1 VSGGDAAVS
10 PDGERDRRTERILS
24 GPLALEVLR
33 FGAPLA
39 LGMGLQTA
47 FNLVDAYIIARL
59 PSGVSG
65 PALGAIGICDQL
77 AALGTI
83 VSYGISVA
91 AASLV
96 SRAWGRGDHAEARR
110 IAWQSGLLV
119 LALGAILALVGGVG
133 AGPLLRDVIGV
144 KGQVAVR
151 GADYLSVVMGGGI
164 TMFLMLHCASLL
176 RAVGSAKT
184 PVVFLLLGNAIN
196 FVLAV
201 LFVYG
206 PGDAPELLGFGP
218 SWARALG
225 IPRLELFGAGVATL
239 LARAV
244 VLVPLLFFA
253 AKRLGFLRQPGS
265 LVPEAP
271 LLRQVLRLA
280 WPSSAELVVRMFA
293 MLLTHALVARAFTTA
308 TDQSATTALGIV
320 FRFETMAL
328 FISIGWGSAV
338 QTFVGQNLGAAQV
351 ARAKHSGYW
360 AALYNTGMMA
370 LLALFY
376 VSCAGA
382 IVGFFDADP
391 EVLGIAQSYLSW
403 VAPSYVALGVGIV
416 LGSVMQGAGAPQR
429 ALLIDVCVV
438 LLVQVPASALL
449 LSSSARTLQQVW
461 LVVGLS
467 YVALALT
474 LLLSYRRGKFLRA
487 ALA

>member
-1 VSGGDAAVS
+1 MSESAA
-10 PDGERDRRTERILS
+10 PDRRSERILR

-33 FGAPLA
+33 FGAPLG

-59 PSGVSG
+59 PSSVSG

-96 SRAWGRGDHAEARR
+96 SRAWGRGDQSEARS

-119 LALGAILALVGGVG
+119 LALGSILALVGGLG
-133 AGPLLRDVIGV
+133 AGMLLSDVIGV
-144 KGQVAVR
+144 KGQVAAR

-176 RAVGSAKT
+176 RAVGSSKT
-184 PVVFLLLGNAIN
+184 PVVFLLLGNALN

-206 PGDAPELLGFGP
+206 PGDAPDFLSWGPPLARMLGV
-218 SWARALG
+218 
-225 IPRLELFGAGVATL
+225 PRLELFGAGVATL

-244 VLVPLLFFA
+244 VLLPLLFFA
-253 AKRLGFLRQPGS
+253 AKRLGFLRAPSALGP
-265 LVPEAP
+265 VPA
-271 LLRQVLRLA
+271 LQRQVLRLA

-308 TDQSATTALGIV
+308 TNQSATTALGIV

-338 QTFVGQNLGAAQV
+338 QTFVGLNLGAGQV
-351 ARAKHSGYW
+351 ARAKRSGYW

-370 LLALFY
+370 LLALLY
-376 VSCAGA
+376 VTCAGS
-382 IVGFFDADP
+382 IVGFFDAEP
-391 EVLGIAQSYLSW
+391 EVLGIARGYLSW

-429 ALLIDVCVV
+429 ALLIDACVV
-438 LLVQVPASALL
+438 LLVQIPASALV
-449 LSSSARTLQQVW
+449 LSSETRTLTQVW

-467 YVALALT
+467 YVALATT
-474 LLLSYRRGKFLRA
+474 LFASYRRGSFLRST
-487 ALA
+487 LA